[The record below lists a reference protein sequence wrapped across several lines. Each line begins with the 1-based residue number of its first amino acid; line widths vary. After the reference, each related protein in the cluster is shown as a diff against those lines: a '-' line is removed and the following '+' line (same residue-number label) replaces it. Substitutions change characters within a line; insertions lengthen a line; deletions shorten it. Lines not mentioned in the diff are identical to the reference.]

1 MFELLL
7 ICFMIGYLLFSYKY
21 TINNFT
27 VYTCNDPINKLCYLE
42 KSKKMNDY
50 QAPDLVGVLSG
61 AVPIRVEASVSMQS
75 IIMLMV
81 AIILANVISRA
92 IIK

>member
-1 MFELLL
+1 MRVNL
-7 ICFMIGYLLFSYKY
+7 
-21 TINNFT
+21 
-27 VYTCNDPINKLCYLE
+27 DYLE

-81 AIILANVISRA
+81 AIILAIVISRA

>member
-1 MFELLL
+1 MRVNL
-7 ICFMIGYLLFSYKY
+7 
-21 TINNFT
+21 
-27 VYTCNDPINKLCYLE
+27 DYLE

-61 AVPIRVEASVSMQS
+61 SVPIRVEASVSMQS